1 MGPALAVV
9 AGVAA
14 VAVTALLRREHEASR
29 RVARAVGRL
38 EGHSP
43 ALGGSLPTHLDALEA
58 ATQSAA
64 DARQEA
70 ATASRL
76 VRAIDAI
83 PQGVVICD
91 AQGTVVF
98 QNAVGAALAGARHGD
113 ALVSAA
119 VGELLASAVAG
130 TAESREVELYGP
142 PRRVVLLNAYPLALG
157 DDGATTGGLAVIEDI
172 SERRRL
178 ELVRRDFVANISHEL
193 KTPVGALGLLAETLL
208 DAEEATDRDRLA
220 RRMLDETA
228 RVNETIDDLL
238 ALSRIE
244 ADDGAQRVP
253 VALGPLVREVVA
265 RAAPAAASRDVDI
278 VANVPD
284 DLEVVGDPRQLASA
298 LFNLVDN
305 AVKYSDP
312 AGTVTVT
319 GAVADGWVRCAVAD
333 HGPGIAARDQE
344 RIFERFYRV
353 DRGRS
358 RETGG
363 TGLGLAIVRHV
374 ATNHGG
380 DVLVDSRE
388 GEGSTFTLRLPAAG
402 HAAAP
407 RPYVAPAPAPEV
419 GPGGPTSTPSDAE
432 RQELLR

>member
-1 MGPALAVV
+1 MAAALVAVVV
-9 AGVAA
+9 AGSVVVAG
-14 VAVTALLRREHEASR
+14 LLRREHETSR
-29 RVARAVGRL
+29 RVARAVARL
-38 EGHSP
+38 EGRTP
-43 ALGGSLPTHLDALEA
+43 TVGGSLPAHLDALDEA
-58 ATQSAA
+58 SQRAA
-64 DARQEA
+64 DAWDDA

-91 AQGTVVF
+91 AQGAVVF

-119 VGELLASAVAG
+119 VTELLQSAVAG
-130 TAESREVELYGP
+130 EAASTEVELYGP
-142 PRRVVLLNAYPLALG
+142 PRRVVQLDAYPLPLN
-157 DDGATTGGLAVIEDI
+157 DDGGTTGGLAVIEDV

-193 KTPVGALGLLAETLL
+193 KTPVGALALLAETLL
-208 DAEEATDRDRLA
+208 GADEPGDRDRLA
-220 RRMLDETA
+220 RRMLDEAT
-228 RVNETIDDLL
+228 RVGETIDDLL
-238 ALSRIE
+238 ALSSIE
-244 ADDGAQRVP
+244 ADQGAERVP
-253 VALGPLVREVVA
+253 LAIGPLTREVVA
-265 RAAPAAASRDVDI
+265 RAAPAAAARDVAIEVD
-278 VANVPD
+278 VAD

-305 AVKYSDP
+305 AVKYSD
-312 AGTVTVT
+312 AGSRVEVEGRAEGRWVTCSV
-319 GAVADGWVRCAVAD
+319 VDE
-333 HGPGIAARDQE
+333 GPGIAARDQE

-388 GEGSTFTLRLPAAG
+388 GEGATFTLRLPAA
-402 HAAAP
+402 P
-407 RPYVAPAPAPEV
+407 RPADPPESTVAP
-419 GPGGPTSTPSDAE
+419 TPVAAE
-432 RQELLR
+432 PQELPR

>member
-9 AGVAA
+9 VGVAA
-14 VAVTALLRREHEASR
+14 VAVAALLRREHEASR

-38 EGHSP
+38 EGRSP
-43 ALGGSLPTHLDALEA
+43 TLGGSLPTHLDALDEA
-58 ATQSAA
+58 SQSAA

-70 ATASRL
+70 ATAARL

-91 AQGTVVF
+91 AQGAVVF

-119 VGELLASAVAG
+119 VGQLLAGAVAG
-130 TAESREVELYGP
+130 MAAATEVELYGP
-142 PRRVVLLNAYPLALG
+142 PRRVVQLNAYPLPLG
-157 DDGATTGGLAVIEDI
+157 DDGATTGGLAVIEDV

-208 DAEEATDRDRLA
+208 DADEPADRDRMA

-265 RAAPAAASRDVDI
+265 RAAPAAASRVVAIDVD
-278 VANVPD
+278 VPD

-312 AGTVTVT
+312 ASTVAVT
-319 GAVADGWVRCAVAD
+319 GVVGEGWVRCAVVD

-402 HAAAP
+402 HPAAP
-407 RPYVAPAPAPEV
+407 RADVAPGPGPAP
-419 GPGGPTSTPSDAE
+419 TDAE
-432 RQELLR
+432 PKELTR